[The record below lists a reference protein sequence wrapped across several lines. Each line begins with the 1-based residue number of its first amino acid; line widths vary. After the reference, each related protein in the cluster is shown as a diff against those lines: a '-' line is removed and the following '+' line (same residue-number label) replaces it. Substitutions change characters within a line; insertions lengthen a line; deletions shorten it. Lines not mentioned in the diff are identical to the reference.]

1 MSFSPSETA
10 AILPLAIPAAAA
22 CLLPIASLDRD
33 QETVKWVRGA
43 VLGVIAQGMIQ
54 PHAVT
59 HMQFG
64 VAHQRLIQ
72 VAQQQVLK
80 IGVKEIERQSV
91 PRRQWAGH
99 QPGLLCHIGAG
110 MLALGRAGNALQGFG
125 LLLQELRE
133 RLLCCIH

>member
-1 MSFSPSETA
+1 MGQRVA
-10 AILPLAIPAAAA
+10 ALVAGQAVHQ
-22 CLLPIASLDRD
+22 R
-33 QETVKWVRGA
+33 VRGA

-54 PHAVT
+54 LHAVT

-72 VAQQQVLK
+72 VVQQQVLK
-80 IGVKEIERQSV
+80 IGVEEIERQSV

-99 QPGLLCHIGAG
+99 QPGLLCHVGAG